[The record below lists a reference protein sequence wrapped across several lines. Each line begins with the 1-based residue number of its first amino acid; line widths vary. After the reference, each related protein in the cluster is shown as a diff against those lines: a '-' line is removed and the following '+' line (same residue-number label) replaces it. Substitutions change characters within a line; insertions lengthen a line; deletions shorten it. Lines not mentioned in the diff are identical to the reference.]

1 LVAPISIKNKI
12 NGYAAMANIVRVSI
26 IYHVCDLAIAFL
38 EYCSIIWPILFI
50 PDRIIMYGMQDEIKR
65 TYWIYEDLDTEIK
78 IRAARE
84 RKRYSDVVVEA
95 LEKHLGMKPRDKKK
109 K

>member
-1 LVAPISIKNKI
+1 MVYEME
-12 NGYAAMANIVRVSI
+12 G
-26 IYHVCDLAIAFL
+26 
-38 EYCSIIWPILFI
+38 
-50 PDRIIMYGMQDEIKR
+50 EIKR

-84 RKRYSDVVVEA
+84 RRRYSDVVVEA
-95 LEKHLGMKPRDKKK
+95 LEKHLGMKPREKKK

>member
-1 LVAPISIKNKI
+1 VF
-12 NGYAAMANIVRVSI
+12 I
-26 IYHVCDLAIAFL
+26 IYDICRLAIAFV
-38 EYCSIIWPILFI
+38 EYCSIIWLILFI
-50 PDRIIMYGMQDEIKR
+50 PDIIMVYSMAEGEIKR

>member
-1 LVAPISIKNKI
+1 MEWKERLRRHIGFMGISEPK
-12 NGYAAMANIVRVSI
+12 S
-26 IYHVCDLAIAFL
+26 
-38 EYCSIIWPILFI
+38 
-50 PDRIIMYGMQDEIKR
+50 
-65 TYWIYEDLDTEIK
+65 
-78 IRAARE
+78 RAARE

>member
-1 LVAPISIKNKI
+1 MRFKTLKI
-12 NGYAAMANIVRVSI
+12 GCKPAKFHAKFGV
-26 IYHVCDLAIAFL
+26 
-38 EYCSIIWPILFI
+38 EYCSIIWQTLFI
-50 PDRIIMYGMQDEIKR
+50 PDRIMVYGMEGEIKR